1 MLFDTRVTRVKEPPA
16 KESKLKALLKRSSE
30 PFMGIQ
36 ISQQAS
42 KYLTPILM
50 IFSTDHC
57 RDWSCILNTKAIS
70 TRRFGVKILKPLQ
83 ASFTALHFSALHF
96 YSSTVLQLYSF
107 ISEPGRG
114 APDAHHRGV
123 RARRVPAA
131 DRVHPHRLRHAAA
144 QVGCSS
150 EYCAAAGGK

>member
-50 IFSTDHC
+50 IFLTDHC

-83 ASFTALHFSALHF
+83 ASFTALQL
-96 YSSTVLQLYSF
+96 YSFTALQLYSF
-107 ISEPGRG
+107 TALQLYFRARTRSTRRSSSRSSSPTCSGSWSSTSTPAASRCSPGR
-114 APDAHHRGV
+114 V
-123 RARRVPAA
+123 QQWV
-131 DRVHPHRLRHAAA
+131 LR
-144 QVGCSS
+144 SS
-150 EYCAAAGGK
+150 RW